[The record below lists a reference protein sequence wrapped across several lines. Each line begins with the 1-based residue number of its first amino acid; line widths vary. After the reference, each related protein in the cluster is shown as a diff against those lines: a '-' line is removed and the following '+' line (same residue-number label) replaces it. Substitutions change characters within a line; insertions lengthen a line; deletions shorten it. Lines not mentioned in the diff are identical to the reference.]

1 MHKKEECT
9 PIAYKS
15 GQNSIKISNRWNCR
29 IEALTGNQSVEE
41 PAGVKKRP
49 VPEGNSRNQRKAS
62 VGGKHPESNK
72 DWRSE
77 GKAGVNGRFNGRKAT
92 GIDGR

>member
-15 GQNSIKISNRWNCR
+15 GQNGIKISNRWNCR
-29 IEALTGNQSVEE
+29 IEALTGNQSVGE

-49 VPEGNSRNQRKAS
+49 VPEGNSRNQRKAGA
-62 VGGKHPESNK
+62 GGKQPESNK
-72 DWRSE
+72 GWRSE
-77 GKAGVNGRFNGRKAT
+77 ENSRSLRKAGEKKPAGV
-92 GIDGR
+92 